1 MIMEQKGNMMSQ
13 KQIPKKV
20 PKQTKKT
27 KKYKT
32 ADPIE
37 QERAVEVAL
46 AKLERRKILL
56 KNS

>member
-1 MIMEQKGNMMSQ
+1 MAE

-32 ADPIE
+32 VDPIE

-46 AKLERRKILL
+46 AKLERRKLLL